1 MLHPSGAAAPSRVRY
16 LVLAV
21 ASSLA
26 VLTYVQR
33 QGFVAGTPYIKA
45 DLGLDDQQMGY
56 LASVWLIA
64 YGIFQVPGG
73 LLGDRLGAR
82 HLLTILVL
90 GWSLLVGTVAFAS
103 LLPTGP
109 FAVFPYL
116 FVVRFLFGA
125 FQGGGFPALARV
137 VADWMPK
144 P

>member
-1 MLHPSGAAAPSRVRY
+1 MPDLMRPPSILRPSRVRY

-21 ASSLA
+21 ACSLA

-45 DLGLDDQQMGY
+45 DLGLDDQQIGL
-56 LASVWLIA
+56 LASSWLVA

-103 LLPTGP
+103 
-109 FAVFPYL
+109 
-116 FVVRFLFGA
+116 
-125 FQGGGFPALARV
+125 
-137 VADWMPK
+137 
-144 P
+144 